1 VDDFLENN
9 FIYCH
14 HKNAKHI
21 LQKEKEKEKE
31 KKRAFLQHIFLVVE
45 I

>member
-31 KKRAFLQHIFLVVE
+31 KKKSIPSTHLLGG
-45 I
+45 

>member
-21 LQKEKEKEKE
+21 LQREKEKEKE
-31 KKRAFLQHIFLVVE
+31 KKKSIPSTHLLGG
-45 I
+45 